1 VSAARAVLFGQPLF
15 VVALTLLAYQLALVV
30 QRRSGWLLAQ
40 PVLVA
45 TLLLVG
51 VVLLQGSLWLFDSGL
66 RRYHA
71 NDLQDEAES
80 LLAAL
85 VRDARG
91 VELDEQRVNPAYH
104 RAFSGR
110 YFRIDLGTRV
120 WRSRSLWDS
129 ELHAPP
135 DKGLAAELVHGVAGQ
150 RLLVYRG
157 DYRRFGEPLSISVA
171 QDYTPVLHSLA
182 RIRWLGLGLG
192 AGGLLLVRLLQA
204 LTVRRALAPLEK
216 VRRQIAELQ
225 AGRLGELDSRVP
237 GELEPLVGQINRLL
251 RHTEDSLKRSRHAL
265 GNLGHALKT
274 PLAVLVA
281 LAEREELR
289 ACPELRAT
297 LREQLA
303 QIEQRLARELGR
315 ARLAGEALPGAHFD
329 CDAELPALCAT
340 LAQIHPHVDI
350 DWQAPAGLRLPWD
363 REDLLELLGNLL
375 ENAYRLCLGQIRVSA
390 RIGAEGCE
398 LVVEDDGPGIPAD
411 QRARI
416 LQRGERLDSQHPGQ
430 GIGTAVVVD
439 ILDSYDGQLQ
449 LEDSSLGGACFRM
462 RLPG

>member
-1 VSAARAVLFGQPLF
+1 MTSI
-15 VVALTLLAYQLALVV
+15 
-30 QRRSGWLLAQ
+30 QRRLGLG
-40 PVLVA
+40 LVA

-192 AGGLLLVRLLQA
+192 AGGLLLVLLLQA

-375 ENAYRLCLGQIRVSA
+375 DNACKWADSAVRVSA
-390 RIGAEGCE
+390 GEDAAGYW
-398 LVVEDDGPGIPAD
+398 LAVEDDGPGIVPA
-411 QRARI
+411 QRAAVVA
-416 LQRGERLDSQHPGQ
+416 RGNRLDEQVAGHGL
-430 GIGTAVVVD
+430 GLAIVRD
-439 ILDSYDGQLQ
+439 IAQACGGELS
-449 LEDSSLGGACFRM
+449 LEDSATFGGLCARV
-462 RLPG
+462 RLPRRPGSVR